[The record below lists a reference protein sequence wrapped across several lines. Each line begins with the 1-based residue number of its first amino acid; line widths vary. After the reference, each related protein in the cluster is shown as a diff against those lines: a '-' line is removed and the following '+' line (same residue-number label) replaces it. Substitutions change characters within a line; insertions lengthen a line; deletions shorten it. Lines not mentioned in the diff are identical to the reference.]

1 MAKCV
6 LLYSFRIYDS
16 KKLSKYWYNLQDE
29 CGLEHRRFYNTRHS
43 FVTNMIRSGSVSI
56 LDVSQ
61 MVGHKTIE
69 ETISTYTK
77 FFPGEHLKVSRTIDP
92 FTCKIADTR
101 LQMR

>member
-1 MAKCV
+1 MTVKSY
-6 LLYSFRIYDS
+6 LNTGMIYLTNVDF
-16 KKLSKYWYNLQDE
+16 
-29 CGLEHRRFYNTRHS
+29 EHRRFYNTRHS
-43 FVTNMIRSGSVSI
+43 FVTNMIRSGAVSI

-77 FFPGEHLKVSRTIDP
+77 FFPEEHLKVSRNVDP
-92 FTCKIADTR
+92 FTDTSTDTR